1 MTNLTT
7 INNKQINAGTRLGA
21 MLADHFFMS
30 LIAMI
35 FYFPEMVS
43 SLIKFQDANNQVIP
57 NFENDVFIYISI
69 FGFAIY
75 FCKDCIN
82 GRSIAKRLLK
92 LQVVDNT
99 TGQVA
104 SPLKCFIRN
113 LFIIIWPIE
122 GIIALVNPSRR
133 LGDRVAGTKLII
145 FDPTLE
151 NRKINIIQILISVVI
166 SYGLVLLFT
175 LSFMGHISRMGGQ
188 KIKYVESSY
197 NQQSSKELT
206 QLLKDSLGQYFSSN
220 VKIYDKIE
228 NENLKYISLKLFLN
242 ENYLKDENSY
252 NKLNLLTTNLIYSK
266 FSKET
271 FTGEIKY
278 IFHAPGQK
286 QSRKIAFGTLIK
298 PKQLK

>member
-1 MTNLTT
+1 MTNVTT
-7 INNKQINAGTRLGA
+7 VNNKQINTGTRLGA

-43 SLIKFQDANNQVIP
+43 SLIKFQV
-57 NFENDVFIYISI
+57 ENDVFIYISI

-113 LFIIIWPIE
+113 LFSIIWPIE

-175 LSFMGHISRMGGQ
+175 LSFMGLISRMGGQ

-278 IFHAPGQK
+278 IFHAPNQK
-286 QSRKIAFGTLIK
+286 QSRIISFGTLIK
-298 PKQLK
+298 PKRLK

>member
-1 MTNLTT
+1 MTNVTT
-7 INNKQINAGTRLGA
+7 VNNKQINTGTRLGA

-43 SLIKFQDANNQVIP
+43 SLIKFQDPNNQAIP

-175 LSFMGHISRMGGQ
+175 LSFMGLISRMGGQ
-188 KIKYVESSY
+188 KIKYVETSY

-278 IFHAPGQK
+278 IFHAPNQK
-286 QSRKIAFGTLIK
+286 QSRIISFGTLIK
-298 PKQLK
+298 PKRLK

>member
-1 MTNLTT
+1 MTNVTT
-7 INNKQINAGTRLGA
+7 VNNKQINTGTRLGA

-43 SLIKFQDANNQVIP
+43 SLIKFQDANNQAIP

-175 LSFMGHISRMGGQ
+175 LSFMGLISRMGGQ

-278 IFHAPGQK
+278 IFHAPNQK
-286 QSRKIAFGTLIK
+286 QSRIISFGTLIK
-298 PKQLK
+298 PKRLK